1 MLLSDTIIP
10 SVAAFFLRK
19 KESGTLQ
26 LNAEHRKTAVQ
37 KGFHTA
43 AALFPESVHVH
54 SNAGIIFFRRA
65 FFPDKHRAFL
75 SYYLELPLQPG
86 SALRMPYV
94 R

>member
-26 LNAEHRKTAVQ
+26 PYAEHRKTAVR

-43 AALFPESVHVH
+43 ATLFSESVPVR
-54 SNAGIIFFRRA
+54 SDAGIISLCRA
-65 FFPDKHRAFL
+65 FFQDKHRVFL
-75 SYYLELPLQPG
+75 SYYPELPLQPG
-86 SALRMPYV
+86 SALHMPYV